1 MRHFLTI
8 LLAAAM
14 CFTASAGTGKTPAAR
29 ESANVFVPIGKY
41 IQIGNSE
48 MLSAWFDDNLEI
60 SILGKTNDCSRKQAR
75 EIMSAFFEAN
85 APQRFEI
92 IHRSGEGRMKYA
104 IGILSCGHS
113 RFSVTICVKIG
124 DDSNRIQMIRIEND
138 F

>member
-1 MRHFLTI
+1 MRHFLTLMI
-8 LLAAAM
+8 SAVCLAAI
-14 CFTASAGTGKTPAAR
+14 GTLSAR

-60 SILGKTNDCSRKQAR
+60 SILGKTNDCSRNQAK

-85 APQRFEI
+85 TPQRFEI

-113 RFSVTICVKIG
+113 RFSVTICVKICE
-124 DDSNRIQMIRIEND
+124 DSNRIQMIRIENGY
-138 F
+138 